1 MKKAFKTE
9 LNLTNEQRIKLH
21 QTLGVCRFLY
31 NRYIA
36 YNKDHYEQFKQGKQP
51 YGFVSGMDFDKYVNN
66 ELSLQ
71 QGFEWIKGVG
81 SKARK
86 KAIMNAETAFQRF
99 FKGQS
104 KFPRF
109 KKKKDQDIKA
119 YFPKNNKGDWTIER
133 HRIKIP
139 TFGWVR
145 LKEFGYLPTDR
156 KVMSGTISQQAGRYY
171 VSVLCEVESSTNTNV
186 LANEGIGIDLGLKTF
201 AVCSDGQ
208 TFKNINKT
216 KRVNQLEKQLRR
228 EQRSLSRKY
237 ESYKKVK
244 QTTKQTTQFK
254 GGETATNP
262 FTYANIRK
270 NVRRVQKL
278 HQRLA
283 NLRLEYV
290 KSVVTTVV
298 KTKPSYITLEDLNVQ
313 GMMKN
318 KHLSKAI
325 AEQCF
330 YTFKTWLVSKC
341 TQVGIEVREVGRFY
355 PSSKLCSCCGQKK
368 IQLSLRERVYS
379 CEHCGT
385 TLDRD
390 HNASLNLVQAK
401 EYIVLT

>member
-1 MKKAFKTE
+1 M
-9 LNLTNEQRIKLH
+9 
-21 QTLGVCRFLY
+21 
-31 NRYIA
+31 
-36 YNKDHYEQFKQGKQP
+36 
-51 YGFVSGMDFDKYVNN
+51 
-66 ELSLQ
+66 
-71 QGFEWIKGVG
+71 
-81 SKARK
+81 
-86 KAIMNAETAFQRF
+86 
-99 FKGQS
+99 
-104 KFPRF
+104 
-109 KKKKDQDIKA
+109 
-119 YFPKNNKGDWTIER
+119 
-133 HRIKIP
+133 
-139 TFGWVR
+139 
-145 LKEFGYLPTDR
+145 
-156 KVMSGTISQQAGRYY
+156 
-171 VSVLCEVESSTNTNV
+171 SVLCEVEPSTNTNV

-216 KRVNQLEKQLRR
+216 KRVKQLEKQLRR

-237 ESYKKVK
+237 ESYKKIK
-244 QTTKQTTQFK
+244 QVTKQKTKLK
-254 GGETATNP
+254 GGETVTNT

-313 GMMKN
+313 GMIKN

-330 YTFKTWLVSKC
+330 YTLKTWLVNKC

-368 IQLSLRERVYS
+368 KQLSLRERVYTCDS
-379 CEHCGT
+379 CGT
-385 TLDRD
+385 ILDRD